1 MKDAAI
7 DPAVVQP
14 GEASIAVEWNPM
26 DRRFAA
32 AAAALTQQG
41 TEMAVGDQIDPGS
54 SLVSF
59 ANLAEILKKMSVLL
73 VIGRF

>member
-26 DRRFAA
+26 DRRL
-32 AAAALTQQG
+32 AAAALAQQG

-54 SLVSF
+54 SVVSF
-59 ANLAEILKKMSVLL
+59 ANLAEILKKMSIFL